1 MSANNDLMLDVSQA
15 AELKLAF
22 RRNGWNNAQIKTLS
36 EGDILAKVL
45 QVITGQAEIK
55 LISEPIRNW
64 REDAGII
71 YFSVVSDGTTGEEWI
86 IRLESKGYRVSDYT
100 KSLLRSANFKPT
112 NGITTEIAV
121 LKGMMFKAADRI
133 TKKIRKNAEGRKF
146 FAPNT
151 EVACLIREMFTDEE
165 IKAMGLSWIVT
176 MHEPIKDS
184 DGALRLLLV
193 FRNSDGSWLHTFCD
207 QSDFQWRGDHGFA
220 FAVSQVELAAQFFF
234 FNLVSSLWTLVY
246 LT

>member
-64 REDAGII
+64 REENNVI
-71 YFSVVSDGTTGEEWI
+71 YFSVTSDGTTGEQWI
-86 IRLESKGYRVSDYT
+86 ARLESKGYHVSDYA
-100 KSLLRSANFKPT
+100 KSLLRSKDFQPT
-112 NGITTEIAV
+112 SGVTTEIAV
-121 LKGMMFKAADRI
+121 LKGMIFKDADRV
-133 TKKIRKNAEGRKF
+133 TKKIRKNAEDRKF
-146 FAPNT
+146 STPNA

-165 IKAMGLSWIVT
+165 IKAMGLSWIVI

-184 DGALRLLLV
+184 GGGLRLL
-193 FRNSDGSWLHTFCD
+193 RTGRRSDGGWL
-207 QSDFQWRGDHGFA
+207 SARYGRSANQWDSGNGFA
-220 FAVSQVELAAQFFF
+220 FAVSQVGLAA
-234 FNLVSSLWTLVY
+234 
-246 LT
+246 

>member
-64 REDAGII
+64 REENNVI
-71 YFSVVSDGTTGEEWI
+71 YFSVISDGTTGEQWI
-86 IRLESKGYRVSDYT
+86 ARLESKGYHVSDYA
-100 KSLLRSANFKPT
+100 KSLLRSEDFKPT
-112 NGITTEIAV
+112 SGVTTEIAV
-121 LKGMMFKAADRI
+121 LKGMIFKDADRV
-133 TKKIRKNAEGRKF
+133 TKKIRKNAEDRKF
-146 FAPNT
+146 FTPNA

-176 MHEPIKDS
+176 MHEPIQDS
-184 DGALRLLLV
+184 GGDLCLLNASRL
-193 FRNSDGSWLHTFCD
+193 SDGSCLSACYGGLGC
-207 QSDFQWRGDHGFA
+207 QWSGGSGFA
-220 FAVSQVELAAQFFF
+220 FAISQVGLAA
-234 FNLVSSLWTLVY
+234 
-246 LT
+246 